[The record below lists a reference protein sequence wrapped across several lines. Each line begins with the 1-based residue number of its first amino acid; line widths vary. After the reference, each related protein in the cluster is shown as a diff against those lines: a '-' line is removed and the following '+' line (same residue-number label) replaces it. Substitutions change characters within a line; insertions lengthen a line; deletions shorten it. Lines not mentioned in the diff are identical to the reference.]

1 MASSDTPEE
10 GPGDGGYIVKG
21 CVVEV
26 QNLPMESLPGTHVLA
41 ALSLLPL
48 SADADSLEHVVCGN
62 IRSGGLTGKRGK
74 TGKLLTLIA
83 PQHHTN
89 AIAVQTSTK
98 WSPEHNQMFSLRNF
112 HTLETAD
119 SAGNGTVGR
128 GSPGNIKHG
137 KGARIL
143 LTLMVGYGGDN
154 TSSYAYARCVIPLAS
169 GENLDQWHPLE
180 TLKGEIITDSGNP
193 ASIRVRAAFLGA
205 STNSEG
211 SEFKFR
217 GTIPSFA
224 DSTISKLR
232 SRTRYTHTCLHQH

>member
-62 IRSGGLTGKRGK
+62 IRSVGLTGKRGK

-98 WSPEHNQMFSLRNF
+98 WSPEHNPMFSLRNF

-119 SAGNGTVGR
+119 SAGNGTVGK
-128 GSPGNIKHG
+128 GSPGNITNV

-143 LTLMVGYGGDN
+143 LTLMVGYGGD
-154 TSSYAYARCVIPLAS
+154 TGSYAYARCVIPLAS

-193 ASIRVRAAFLGA
+193 ASIRLRAAFLGA

-217 GTIPSFA
+217 GTISSFA
-224 DSTISKLR
+224 DSTISKLS